1 MANTNQNS
9 IISYVPQPYFIGAS
23 CTLVGFNNIAAI
35 ENEPGIFD
43 PDLSDYT
50 TIEPTQGVADFAVQ
64 IDFSKQSGHLGS
76 SDMSLGFIGCS
87 LLTYE
92 DDGGS
97 PDLASEFSEN
107 INCHMSADI
116 TAVVAEQISYAHNS
130 EDTVHTFCQAPMP
143 SIISG
148 GQSNIMFNGLGVSTG
163 AATATVFMKIV
174 RTAADVAARPHAV
187 LQVGHL
193 FIGIDVPVVI
203 DPRSFAWTLDS
214 QRERFVARDF
224 GAINADGT
232 LVKRATGEVLKID
245 NYSLIGTEIT
255 DVSGDVVATRKPN
268 FFDLIKANTSYPL
281 LLNPYPVPLVEVSS
295 YTVDQL
301 NLTAR
306 QNFYSIYGFF
316 EDPLETQV
324 GEYRDGLDSE
334 YRARFRIRE
343 TR

>member
-1 MANTNQNS
+1 MASQNS
-9 IISYVPQPYFIGAS
+9 IISYVPQPYFTAAS
-23 CTLVGFNNIAAI
+23 CTIAGYNNVAAI
-35 ENEPGIFD
+35 ENPAGIFA

-50 TIEPTQGVADFAVQ
+50 TVEATPSSADFAVK
-64 IDFSKQSGHLGS
+64 IDFSKQSGHLAT

-107 INCHMSADI
+107 INCHMSANI
-116 TAVVAEQISYAHNS
+116 SVVVAEQISYAHNS
-130 EDTVHTFCQAPMP
+130 EDTIYTFCQAPMP

-148 GQSNIMFNGLGVSTG
+148 GQANIMFNGLGVSSAG
-163 AATATVFMKIV
+163 ATATVYMKIV
-174 RTAADVAARPHAV
+174 RTAADVAARPHAI

-193 FIGIDVPVVI
+193 FIGVDLPVTI

-214 QRERFVARDF
+214 QREQFVARDF
-224 GAINADGT
+224 GSINADGT
-232 LVKRATGEVLKID
+232 LVKRATGEVIKID
-245 NYSLIGTEIT
+245 NYSMLGTEIT
-255 DVSGDVVATRKPN
+255 NVSGGVTSTRKPN

-281 LLNPYPVPLVEVSS
+281 ILNPYPTGPVAVST
-295 YTVDQL
+295 YTAGQL
-301 NLTAR
+301 NFTAR

>member
-1 MANTNQNS
+1 MANAQQNS
-9 IISYVPQPYFIGAS
+9 IVSYVPQPYFTGAS
-23 CTLVGFNNIAAI
+23 CTIVGFNNVAAI
-35 ENEPGIFD
+35 ENSAGIFA

-50 TIEPTQGVADFAVQ
+50 SIESTSGVSDFAVK
-64 IDFSKQSGHLGS
+64 IDFSKQGAHLGS

-97 PDLASEFSEN
+97 PDLDSEFSEN
-107 INCHMSADI
+107 INAHMSANI
-116 TAVVAEQISYAHNS
+116 SAVTAEQISYAHNS

-148 GQSNIMFNGLGVSTG
+148 GQANLMFNGLGVSNA
-163 AATATVFMKIV
+163 AATATVYLKIV
-174 RTAADVAARPHAV
+174 RDAADVAARPHAV
-187 LQVGHL
+187 LTVGHL
-193 FIGIDVPVVI
+193 FIGVDLPITI

-224 GAINADGT
+224 GSINADGT
-232 LVKRATGEVLKID
+232 LVKRATGEVIKID
-245 NYSLIGTEIT
+245 NYSMLGTEIT
-255 DVSGDVVATRKPN
+255 GVGPVVVTRRPN
-268 FFDLIKANTSYPL
+268 FFDLVKANTSYPL
-281 LLNPYPVPLVEVSS
+281 ILNPYPYPSVAVSS
-295 YTVDQL
+295 YTAEDL
-301 NLTAR
+301 NRTAR

-324 GEYRDGLDSE
+324 GEYRDELDTE

>member
-1 MANTNQNS
+1 MANQNS
-9 IISYVPQPYFIGAS
+9 IISYVPQPYFTAAS
-23 CTLVGFNNIAAI
+23 CTIAGFNNVAAI
-35 ENEPGIFD
+35 ENSAGIFA

-50 TIEPTQGVADFAVQ
+50 TVEATQGVSDFAVK
-64 IDFSKQSGHLGS
+64 IDFSKQSGHLVT

-92 DDGGS
+92 DSGGS

-107 INCHMSADI
+107 INAHMSANI
-116 TAVVAEQISYAHNS
+116 SAVVAEQISYAHNS
-130 EDTVHTFCQAPMP
+130 EDTVYTFCQAPMP

-148 GQSNIMFNGLGVSTG
+148 GQTNVMFNGLGVSSAG
-163 AATATVFMKIV
+163 ATATVYLKIV

-193 FIGIDVPVVI
+193 FIGVDLPVTI

-224 GAINADGT
+224 GSINADGT
-232 LVKRATGEVLKID
+232 LVKRATGEVIKID
-245 NYSLIGTEIT
+245 NYSMLGTEIT
-255 DVSGDVVATRKPN
+255 SIAGGITATNKPN

-281 LLNPYPVPLVEVSS
+281 ILNPYPIGPIAVST
-295 YTVDQL
+295 YTAAQL

>member
-23 CTLVGFNNIAAI
+23 CTIVGFNNIATI
-35 ENEPGIFD
+35 ENGSGVFA

-50 TIEPTQGVADFAVQ
+50 TIEPTQGVSDFAVK
-64 IDFSKQSGHLGS
+64 IDFSKQGAHLAN

-97 PDLASEFSEN
+97 PDLATEFSEN
-107 INCHMSADI
+107 INCHMSANI

-148 GQSNIMFNGLGVSTG
+148 GQANIMFNGLGVSTAG
-163 AATATVFMKIV
+163 ATATVYMKIV

-193 FIGIDVPVVI
+193 FIGVDVPVVI
-203 DPRSFAWTLDS
+203 DPRSFSWTLDS

-224 GAINADGT
+224 GSINADGT
-232 LVKRATGEVLKID
+232 LVKRATGEVIKID

-255 DVSGDVVATRKPN
+255 DVSGDVVATNKPN

-281 LLNPYPVPLVEVSS
+281 LLNPYPIPLVEVSS

>member
-23 CTLVGFNNIAAI
+23 CTIAGFNNVAAI
-35 ENEPGIFD
+35 ENESGIFE
-43 PDLSDYT
+43 PDLSNYT
-50 TIEPTQGVADFAVQ
+50 TIEPDPGVADFAVK
-64 IDFSKQSGHLGS
+64 IDFSKQSGHLAN
-76 SDMSLGFIGCS
+76 SDMSLGFIGCT

-107 INCHMSADI
+107 INCHMSANI

-130 EDTVHTFCQAPMP
+130 EDAVRTFCREPMP

-148 GQSNIMFNGLGVSTG
+148 GQANIMFNGLGVSTG
-163 AATATVFMKIV
+163 AATATVYLKIV
-174 RTAADVAARPHAV
+174 RTAVDVAARPHAL

-214 QRERFVARDF
+214 QRARFVARDF

-232 LVKRATGEVLKID
+232 LVKRATGEILRID

-255 DVSGDVVATRKPN
+255 DVSGDVVVTCKPN
-268 FFDLIKANTSYPL
+268 FFDLIKVNTSYPL
-281 LLNPYPVPLVEVSS
+281 IFNPYPIPLVGVSS
-295 YTVDQL
+295 YTVAQL

-316 EDPLETQV
+316 EDPLEIQV

-334 YRARFRIRE
+334 YRIRFRIRG